1 MQIEGRRIMRVI
13 FNQGGMIAVSSK
25 QCLQINQG
33 GRDNNE
39 WEVPNQEFKPPSETK
54 LTFSL
59 FPGCVSRVLRSL
71 RNKKKTRFCGCHT
84 HRPRLSE
91 KRGSGG
97 AGAAWPRR
105 LSWSAGHGTAWH
117 SSYCDTLWYVT
128 LCDMRHSVICDSVTP
143 WQKCWAIFITLAEN
157 NRGRREIVKAAEWL
171 KLLPDRDQCEI
182 QRTVGHTECFLC
194 DKSAVTAG
202 EVFGGLWRL
211 LQ

>member
-84 HRPRLSE
+84 HTGLSCQ
-91 KRGSGG
+91 KREAVGG
-97 AGAAWPRR
+97 RVQRDHGGCPGAPDTGQR
-105 LSWSAGHGTAWH
+105 
-117 SSYCDTLWYVT
+117 DTLHTVT
-128 LCDMRHSVICDSVTP
+128 LCDMWHSVICDSVTP